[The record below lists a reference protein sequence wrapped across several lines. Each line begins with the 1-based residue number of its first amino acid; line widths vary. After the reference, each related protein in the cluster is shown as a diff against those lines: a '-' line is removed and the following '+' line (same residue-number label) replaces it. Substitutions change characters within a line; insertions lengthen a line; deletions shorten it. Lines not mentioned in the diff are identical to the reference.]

1 MTPKNRRHLLC
12 HSFKNCWFTDVSYF
26 KNDWLPHV
34 FEMCIFIGDVLFV
47 FLLLLLN
54 YLICCMHTLFS
65 FICEVIFN
73 LLYQTL
79 QPNSGDKSPKNGSN
93 GSLVKLARRFSQR
106 GERKDPRTLPLN
118 ITDDQPHRQR
128 SVSVDR

>member
-1 MTPKNRRHLLC
+1 MASILPLVWRIVSLQKCPTLRMLC
-12 HSFKNCWFTDVSYF
+12 YLMFLEN
-26 KNDWLPHV
+26 
-34 FEMCIFIGDVLFV
+34 CIFIAVVLFASH
-47 FLLLLLN
+47 FLLLN
-54 YLICCMHTLFS
+54 YFICCIHTLFS
-65 FICEVIFN
+65 FIYQVMFNHMYQIF
-73 LLYQTL
+73 

-106 GERKDPRTLPLN
+106 GERKEPRTLPLN